1 MGLLVTPENE
11 RIRWIMVGLLITSI
25 ARAGGIEVP
34 ANAQWASAP
43 TSNRPEQ
50 PRRPGLTRRLARS
63 LAQAAWR
70 LLCRLE
76 TWRRTRTAIRELRAL
91 PDRTLWDIGVPRGEI
106 RAVVEAMNS
115 ASAGRAAPPERGAE
129 VLPFKRPYRPAKI
142 GPCERAA

>member
-1 MGLLVTPENE
+1 MN
-11 RIRWIMVGLLITSI
+11 IWFNAI

-34 ANAQWASAP
+34 TNARLASAT
-43 TSNRPEQ
+43 TSNRADGPH
-50 PRRPGLTRRLARS
+50 RPGLTRRLARS

-91 PDRTLWDIGVPRGEI
+91 PDRILWDIGLPRGEI
-106 RAVVEAMNS
+106 HTVVEAMVS
-115 ASAGRAAPPERGAE
+115 GSAGHASPPDRGAE
-129 VLPFKRPYRPAKI
+129 VLPFKRSYRPAKI